1 MKLLFV
7 IGFFFSSG
15 AFAETGIVR
24 SFSSEKGYGFIKIPD
39 SVDLFVHISAV
50 KAAGLT
56 DLKTGDCISFEI
68 VANLDGREAAEDLK
82 IINCS
87 ELEVTCR

>member
-24 SFSSEKGYGFIKIPD
+24 TFSAEKGYGFIKIPD
-39 SVDLFVHISAV
+39 ALDLFVHISAV
-50 KAAGLT
+50 EAAGLT
-56 DLKTGDCISFEI
+56 ELKTGECISFEI
-68 VANLDGREAAEDLK
+68 VTKRDGREAAEDLK

-87 ELEVTCR
+87 ELEVKCR